1 MRQRSMITQQKV
13 NSSKVELSKRF
24 RRKMT
29 NAEALLWERIRK
41 SQLGGIHFRRQ
52 QILFGFIADFYCHS
66 KRLVIEVD
74 GDIHKT
80 QIEKDRAREAVFTQN
95 GLSVIRFTNEQVEN
109 NIEEVLTGI
118 LGVVRGIE
126 S

>member
-1 MRQRSMITQQKV
+1 MNPQSMITEQKV
-13 NSSKVELSKRF
+13 NSSKVKLSKRF
-24 RRKMT
+24 RTKMT
-29 NAEALLWERIRK
+29 NAEALLWEKLRK

-74 GDIHKT
+74 GDIHKE
-80 QIEKDRAREAVFTQN
+80 QLEEDREREAVFVQN
-95 GLSVIRFTNEQVEN
+95 GFRIIRFTNAQVEN

-118 LGVVRGIE
+118 LGIVVGI
-126 S
+126 

>member
-1 MRQRSMITQQKV
+1 MKQRSMITQQKV

-66 KRLVIEVD
+66 KRLVVEVD

-118 LGVVRGIE
+118 LGVVGDI
-126 S
+126 

>member
-1 MRQRSMITQQKV
+1 MKQRSMITQQKV
-13 NSSKVELSKRF
+13 NSSKLNWSSKRF

-41 SQLGGIHFRRQ
+41 NQLGGIHFRRQ

-66 KRLVIEVD
+66 KRLVVEVD

-80 QIEKDRAREAVFTQN
+80 QIEKRPCK
-95 GLSVIRFTNEQVEN
+95 GGSVYSEWFKRHSIY
-109 NIEEVLTGI
+109 
-118 LGVVRGIE
+118 
-126 S
+126 